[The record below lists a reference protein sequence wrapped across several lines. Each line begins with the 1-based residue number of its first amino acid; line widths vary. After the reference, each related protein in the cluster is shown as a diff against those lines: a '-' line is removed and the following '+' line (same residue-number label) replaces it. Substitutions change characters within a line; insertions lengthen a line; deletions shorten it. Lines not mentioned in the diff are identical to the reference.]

1 MKLFHVNWSP
11 FVRKV
16 MIAAIERDIENQI
29 ELIEAN
35 IGFADRTLKIVESDL
50 TNYNPSGRVPTLI
63 TDSGESIYDSTVI
76 VYYLDTIGEALPI
89 IPINNQDKI
98 RALKLD
104 ALVQEVIDSLRL
116 TSHENRRK
124 KNERLPDYLEALD
137 SKIKRGLI
145 ILEEEVLSFSSVTP
159 NPLDLGVI
167 SVATLIGT
175 IKRNSQSKYNIP
187 RKNID
192 KWFER
197 IELRK
202 SLMETRPPSL

>member
-16 MIAAIERDIENQI
+16 MIAAIERNIENQI

-76 VYYLDTIGEALPI
+76 VHYLDTIGKAPPI
-89 IPINNQDKI
+89 VPINNQDKI

-116 TSHENRRK
+116 TSHENRRE
-124 KNERLPDYLEALD
+124 KNGRLPDYLEALD

-145 ILEEEVLSFSSVTP
+145 ILEEEVLSFSSITP

-202 SLMETRPPSL
+202 SLIETKPPSL

>member
-16 MIAAIERDIENQI
+16 MIAAIERNIENQI

-35 IGFADRTLKIVESDL
+35 IGFADRTLKIIESEL

-76 VYYLDTIGEALPI
+76 VHYLDTIGKALPI

-116 TSHENRRK
+116 TSHENRRE

-202 SLMETRPPSL
+202 SLIETKPPSL

>member
-76 VYYLDTIGEALPI
+76 VHYLDTIGEALPI

-116 TSHENRRK
+116 TSHENRRE

-145 ILEEEVLSFSSVTP
+145 ILEEEVLSFSSITP

-202 SLMETRPPSL
+202 SLIETRPPSL

>member
-35 IGFADRTLKIVESDL
+35 IGFADRTLKIIESEL

-76 VYYLDTIGEALPI
+76 VHYLDTIGKAPPI
-89 IPINNQDKI
+89 VPINNQDKI

-116 TSHENRRK
+116 TSHENRRE
-124 KNERLPDYLEALD
+124 KNGRLPDYLEALD

-145 ILEEEVLSFSSVTP
+145 ILEEEVLSFSSITP

-202 SLMETRPPSL
+202 SLIETKPPSL

>member
-104 ALVQEVIDSLRL
+104 ALVQEVLDSLRL

-202 SLMETRPPSL
+202 SLIETRPPSL

>member
-76 VYYLDTIGEALPI
+76 VHYLDTIGEALPI

-202 SLMETRPPSL
+202 SLIETRPPSL

>member
-16 MIAAIERDIENQI
+16 MIAAIERDIENQL

-76 VYYLDTIGEALPI
+76 VHYLDTIGKAPPI

-116 TSHENRRK
+116 TSHENRRE

-202 SLMETRPPSL
+202 SLIETRPPSL

>member
-16 MIAAIERDIENQI
+16 MIAAIERNIENQI

-35 IGFADRTLKIVESDL
+35 IGFADRTLKIIESEL

-76 VYYLDTIGEALPI
+76 VHYLDTIGKAPPI
-89 IPINNQDKI
+89 VPINNQDKI

-116 TSHENRRK
+116 TSHENRRE
-124 KNERLPDYLEALD
+124 KNGRLPDYLEALD

-145 ILEEEVLSFSSVTP
+145 ILEEEVLSFSSITP

-202 SLMETRPPSL
+202 SLIETKPPSL

>member
-16 MIAAIERDIENQI
+16 MIAAIERDIENKI

-116 TSHENRRK
+116 TSHENRRE

-202 SLMETRPPSL
+202 SLIETRPPSL

>member
-202 SLMETRPPSL
+202 SLIETRPPSL

>member
-124 KNERLPDYLEALD
+124 KNERLSDYLEALD

-202 SLMETRPPSL
+202 SLIETRPPSL

>member
-116 TSHENRRK
+116 TSHENRRE

>member
-76 VYYLDTIGEALPI
+76 VHYLDTIGEALPI

-116 TSHENRRK
+116 TSHENRRE

-145 ILEEEVLSFSSVTP
+145 ILEEEVLSFSSITR
-159 NPLDLGVI
+159 NPLDLGAI

-202 SLMETRPPSL
+202 SLIETRPPSL

>member
-1 MKLFHVNWSP
+1 MKLFHVSWSP

-16 MIAAIERDIENQI
+16 MIAAIERNIENQI

-35 IGFADRTLKIVESDL
+35 IGFADKTLKIVESEL

-63 TDSGESIYDSTVI
+63 TDSGENIYDSTVI
-76 VYYLDTIGEALPI
+76 VHYLDTIGDTAPV
-89 IPINNQDKI
+89 IPINNHDKI
-98 RALKLD
+98 KSLKLD

-116 TSHENRRK
+116 ISHENRRDENK
-124 KNERLPDYLEALD
+124 RLPDYLEALD
-137 SKIKRGLI
+137 LKIKRGLS
-145 ILEEEVLSFSSVTP
+145 ILENEVLNFSNLTS
-159 NPLDLGVI
+159 NPIDLGAI

-192 KWFER
+192 IWFEK
-197 IELRK
+197 IQLRK
-202 SLMETRPPSL
+202 SLIETKPPNI

>member
-16 MIAAIERDIENQI
+16 MIAAIERNIEKQI

-35 IGFADRTLKIVESDL
+35 IGFADRTLKIIESEL

-63 TDSGESIYDSTVI
+63 TDNGESIYDSTVI
-76 VYYLDTIGEALPI
+76 VHYLDTIGKAPPI
-89 IPINNQDKI
+89 VPINNQDKI

-116 TSHENRRK
+116 TSHENRRE

-145 ILEEEVLSFSSVTP
+145 ILEEEVLSFSSITP

-187 RKNID
+187 RTNID

-202 SLMETRPPSL
+202 SLIETKPLSL

>member
-35 IGFADRTLKIVESDL
+35 IGFADRTLKIIETEL
-50 TNYNPSGRVPTLI
+50 TNYNPSGRIPTLL

-76 VYYLDTIGEALPI
+76 VHYLDTIGKAPPI

-98 RALKLD
+98 KALKLD

-124 KNERLPDYLEALD
+124 ENERLPYYLEALD

-145 ILEEEVLSFSSVTP
+145 ILEEEVLSFSSVTS

-175 IKRNSQSKYNIP
+175 IKRNSKSKYNIP

-192 KWFER
+192 RWFEK

-202 SLMETRPPSL
+202 SLIETKPPSL

>member
-1 MKLFHVNWSP
+1 M
-11 FVRKV
+11 
-16 MIAAIERDIENQI
+16 
-29 ELIEAN
+29 
-35 IGFADRTLKIVESDL
+35 
-50 TNYNPSGRVPTLI
+50 
-63 TDSGESIYDSTVI
+63 
-76 VYYLDTIGEALPI
+76 
-89 IPINNQDKI
+89 
-98 RALKLD
+98 
-104 ALVQEVIDSLRL
+104 IDSLRL

-202 SLMETRPPSL
+202 SLIETRPPSL

>member
-63 TDSGESIYDSTVI
+63 TDSGESIYDSTVV

-116 TSHENRRK
+116 TSHENRRE

-202 SLMETRPPSL
+202 SLIETRPPSL

>member
-76 VYYLDTIGEALPI
+76 VHYLDTIGEALPI

-104 ALVQEVIDSLRL
+104 ALVQEVLDSLRL

-202 SLMETRPPSL
+202 SLIETRPPSL

>member
-76 VYYLDTIGEALPI
+76 VHYLDTIGEALPI

-116 TSHENRRK
+116 TSHENRRE

-202 SLMETRPPSL
+202 SLIETRPPSL

>member
-116 TSHENRRK
+116 TSHENRRE

-202 SLMETRPPSL
+202 SLIETRPPSL

>member
-76 VYYLDTIGEALPI
+76 VHYLDTIGEALPI

-116 TSHENRRK
+116 TSHENR
-124 KNERLPDYLEALD
+124 
-137 SKIKRGLI
+137 
-145 ILEEEVLSFSSVTP
+145 
-159 NPLDLGVI
+159 
-167 SVATLIGT
+167 
-175 IKRNSQSKYNIP
+175 
-187 RKNID
+187 
-192 KWFER
+192 
-197 IELRK
+197 
-202 SLMETRPPSL
+202 

>member
-35 IGFADRTLKIVESDL
+35 IGFADRTLKVVESDL

-104 ALVQEVIDSLRL
+104 ALVQEVLDSLRL

-124 KNERLPDYLEALD
+124 KNERLPNYLEALD

-202 SLMETRPPSL
+202 SLIETRPPSL

>member
-16 MIAAIERDIENQI
+16 MIAAIERDIENQL

-124 KNERLPDYLEALD
+124 KNERLPNYLEALD

-145 ILEEEVLSFSSVTP
+145 ILEEEVLNFLSVTP

-202 SLMETRPPSL
+202 SLIETRPPSL